1 MLYDSDDD
9 SDSEV
14 YDTADE
20 DSNGASP
27 TQLHPFPTIP
37 RLTRRLCAAED
48 WYQNDYPDEES
59 SDHNDG
65 SEGSGERR
73 PRVVLHNALH

>member
-20 DSNGASP
+20 DSNGVFLR
-27 TQLHPFPTIP
+27 TLHD
-37 RLTRRLCAAED
+37 RAA
-48 WYQNDYPDEES
+48 N
-59 SDHNDG
+59 
-65 SEGSGERR
+65 
-73 PRVVLHNALH
+73 

>member
-27 TQLHPFPTIP
+27 P
-37 RLTRRLCAAED
+37 AD
-48 WYQNDYPDEES
+48 
-59 SDHNDG
+59 
-65 SEGSGERR
+65 
-73 PRVVLHNALH
+73 V